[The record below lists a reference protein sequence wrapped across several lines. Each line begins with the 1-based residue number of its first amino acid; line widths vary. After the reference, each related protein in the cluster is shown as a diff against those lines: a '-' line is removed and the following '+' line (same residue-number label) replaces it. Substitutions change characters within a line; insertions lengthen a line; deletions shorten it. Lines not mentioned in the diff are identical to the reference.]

1 MSTPRPSAETASIGQ
16 DLGSSPPGAAEGP
29 TGSASYETPSSHPDV
44 ATTGDIR
51 PNGSPRSQHWSIN
64 VSQQWLSC
72 IAAVAS
78 AVAAVFAAWAA
89 WEVVDLSRL
98 RYKDEIKSISFSLER
113 LSSSDWD
120 IQIRQLTGPS
130 FDLKTVFV
138 KPMFLHTTTN
148 VMAEGHE
155 LPMDAEVVS
164 QSSTSS
170 SSYPTYQVR
179 NVKNNVC
186 RSDICEE
193 QSIAVL
199 LVRYVIYDREKTEI
213 VK

>member
-1 MSTPRPSAETASIGQ
+1 MSTPRPSAETAPIGQ
-16 DLGSSPPGAAEGP
+16 DLGSSSPGPAEGP

-51 PNGSPRSQHWSIN
+51 PNGSPRTRRSSIN

-78 AVAAVFAAWAA
+78 AVAAFFAAWAA
-89 WEVVDLSRL
+89 WEAVDLSRL
-98 RYKDEIKSISFSLER
+98 RYKDEIKSISISLNR
-113 LSSSDWD
+113 LTLDDWD

-138 KPMFLHTTTN
+138 KPMFLHTTSNKMT
-148 VMAEGHE
+148 EGHE

-170 SSYPTYQVR
+170 GSYPTYQIR
-179 NVKNNVC
+179 NIKNNVC

-193 QSIAVL
+193 QSIAELV
-199 LVRYVIYDREKTEI
+199 VRYFIYDREKTEI